1 MLSGTS
7 GKGGSMGKGISRRG
21 LLVASGAGAL
31 GSAAAGLDARA
42 AEGGA
47 SVARA
52 FFRKAGIPEAKG
64 TRVVIIGGGWSGL
77 IAAKALRR
85 DEPAIDVVLIEKNA
99 SFFSCP
105 LSNLWLVDKLPME
118 KLAHSYLDAA
128 RANRYI
134 YLHAAVADIDRES
147 RTVYTDKG
155 TVGYDYLMIAPGI
168 DYDYASVGVTDSA
181 QEFALKS
188 AFPAAFKPG
197 SEHLTLRKKLASFE
211 HGTFLLT
218 VPDGNYRCLAAPY
231 ERAYLIADYFKRN
244 RIQGKVILL
253 DANVRPQ
260 FGADPL
266 FAAVRDL
273 YAGVLEHVQ
282 GVQITGVDV
291 EKRRVETSTGSFTFD
306 DAAIYPR
313 IRGAKLLERAGLADL
328 SSRQLEARIDPIS
341 YHVPDDDRVF
351 IAGDARPT
359 PLPKSGF
366 VANTEAYH
374 VASILA
380 QRIKGSAAPAAP
392 LSGSGTCYVAV
403 GAEPIQSVA
412 FKVNFGWA
420 AGHATGQHEYSETTE
435 SLGKLSENLGKANI
449 EWGRSLFAEMFT

>member
-1 MLSGTS
+1 MGVN
-7 GKGGSMGKGISRRG
+7 MGKGISRRN
-21 LLVASGAGAL
+21 LLAASGAGAL
-31 GSAAAGLDARA
+31 GAAAGSWDARA

-52 FFRKAGIPEAKG
+52 FFRKADIPAAKG
-64 TRVVIIGGGWSGL
+64 PRVAVIGGGWSGL

-85 DEPAIDVVLIEKNA
+85 EDPAIDVVLIEKNA

-105 LSNLWLVDKLPME
+105 LSNLWLVEKLPME
-118 KLAHSYLDAA
+118 LLAHSYLDAA

-155 TVGYDYLMIAPGI
+155 TVGYDYLVVAPGI
-168 DYDYASVGVTDSA
+168 DYDYASIGVTDRE
-181 QEFALKS
+181 QEFALRS

-197 SEHLTLRKKLASFE
+197 SEHLTLRKKLAGFE
-211 HGTFLLT
+211 RGAFLLT
-218 VPDGNYRCLAAPY
+218 VPDGNYRCVAAPY
-231 ERAYLIADYFKRN
+231 ERACLIADYLKRN
-244 RIQGKVILL
+244 RIAGKVILL
-253 DANVRPQ
+253 DANAQPQ

-266 FAAVRDL
+266 FAAVREL
-273 YAGVLEHVQ
+273 YPGLIEHVQ
-282 GVQITGVDV
+282 GVQVTGVDV
-291 EKRRVETSTGSFTFD
+291 EKRRVETAMGSFTFD

-313 IRGAKLLERAGLADL
+313 ILGAKLLETAGLADP
-328 SSRQLEARIDPIS
+328 SSRQREARIDPIG

-366 VANTEAYH
+366 VANTEAYY
-374 VASILA
+374 VASIVA
-380 QRIKGSAAPAAP
+380 QRIKGGAAPAAP
-392 LSGSGTCYVAV
+392 LSGSGMCYVAV

-412 FKVNFGWA
+412 FKVSFGWEWD
-420 AGHATGQHEYSETTE
+420 AGAGKHEYRQSSE
-435 SLGKLSENLGKANI
+435 SFGNLSDRLGKANI
-449 EWGRSLFAEMFT
+449 EWGRSLFSEMFS